1 MEEIRRQ
8 RLLLK
13 QQETALKAK
22 EKTIAKHQKASDKI
36 AEMLKANPIGFI
48 LWNYNHQFHPKEMF
62 NCLEKQK
69 ENYEGGYTT
78 EDADGNEITK
88 SEKYDARQFL
98 EDLKEWF
105 DGASICCWLEYSKT
119 ANSREGGRA
128 IYVDFDLLKEII
140 LVFELSS
147 LIDSEEDLLNAWRKK
162 VGIEVRNCNIC
173 FEDQYC
179 VNGFYKKILDDE
191 PISQANCVRSCLC
204 KVDICIT
211 CVKKLQN
218 KCPTCRSKFEAWGK

>member
-48 LWNYNHQFHPKEMF
+48 LWNYSHQFHLKEMF
-62 NCLEKQK
+62 DCLEKQK
-69 ENYEGGYTT
+69 ENYEI
-78 EDADGNEITK
+78 D
-88 SEKYDARQFL
+88 SENKYNANQFL

-105 DGASICCWLEYSKT
+105 DDAAIGCWIEYSKT
-119 ANSREGGRA
+119 AQSREGGRA
-128 IYVDFDLLKEII
+128 IGVDFDLLKEII

-162 VGIEVRNCNIC
+162 VGIEVRSCNIC

-179 VNGFYKKILDDE
+179 VNGFYKKILDNE
-191 PISQANCVRSCLC
+191 PISQANCGRSCAC
-204 KVDICIT
+204 KVDVCIN